1 VLKCRLQLETMNQK
15 VEMREDALDALEGF
29 LASLR
34 AAKLSA
40 ELPADRPAPK
50 APEVLSE
57 DILLM
62 KEKAGPLDE
71 RLRTLGINIK
81 DAEGGENTT
90 CERLVG
96 ALSVNLVAM
105 DGQSKEEGPPEDK
118 KLLEACSS
126 KNLELFKNIQ
136 DLQNQ
141 ISKIGLKDPT
151 APAVKHR

>member
-1 VLKCRLQLETMNQK
+1 
-15 VEMREDALDALEGF
+15 MREDALDALEGF

-40 ELPADRPAPK
+40 ELPANPPASK
-50 APEVLSE
+50 TPEDTPAVSSAEE

-62 KEKAGPLDE
+62 KEKARLLDE

-81 DAEGGENTT
+81 DAEEGESTT

-96 ALSVNLVAM
+96 ALSVNLAAM
-105 DGQSKEEGPPEDK
+105 GGQRKEEGPTEDK

-126 KNLELFKNIQ
+126 KTHELFKNIQ
-136 DLQNQ
+136 DIQNQ